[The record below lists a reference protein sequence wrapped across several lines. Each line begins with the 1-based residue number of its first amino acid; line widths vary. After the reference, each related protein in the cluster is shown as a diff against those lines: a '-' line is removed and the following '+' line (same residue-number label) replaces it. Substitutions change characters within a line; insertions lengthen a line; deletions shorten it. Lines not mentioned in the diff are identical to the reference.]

1 MEITCNRCHQT
12 VLTDNCY
19 CPNCGLPQLVYASDG
34 SSGQAS
40 PERQGE
46 VVRDADSI
54 HWKPALSAA
63 IKLAIPAGVLCSEAS
78 PLRGAGLIWMT
89 SAAMLVVMLYMRSQ
103 RPAWITIGAGAR
115 IGLVTGLLAAWLA
128 FCVSGGTLFVERVL
142 LHQSSQI
149 DAAYNSLFA
158 DRFQQMAQQSLAGM
172 APADAAQSQ
181 SIYAKMQAVV
191 LSPEGHAGMW
201 AGSLVMVSCFLLI
214 FAIAGGALG
223 ARMLGRSRQPEV

>member
-12 VLTDNCY
+12 VLAENCY
-19 CPNCGLPQLVYASDG
+19 CPSCGLPQLICATDG
-34 SSGQAS
+34 SAAQAQ
-40 PERQGE
+40 PEPWDG
-46 VVRDADSI
+46 VVRDAGSI

-63 IKLAIPAGVLCSEAS
+63 FKLAIPAGVLCSEAS

-89 SAAMLVVMLYMRSQ
+89 SAAMLAVMFYLRSQ

-128 FCVSGGTLFVERVL
+128 FCVSSSSLFVERVIF
-142 LHQSSQI
+142 HQSSQI
-149 DAAYNSLFA
+149 DASYNSLFV
-158 DRFQQMAQQSLAGM
+158 DRFQQTVQQSLAGM

-181 SIYAKMQAVV
+181 SAFNKIQAII

-201 AGSLVMVSCFLLI
+201 AASLAIVSCFLLI
-214 FAIAGGALG
+214 FAVAGGALG
-223 ARMLGRSRQPEV
+223 ARMLGRSRQPEL